1 MYTDTHFVDLVNP
14 HGLTD
19 VGEIPGNRD
28 DRIIVL
34 NQSLT
39 RDTPSTENP
48 PTWLFAALML
58 NL

>member
-1 MYTDTHFVDLVNP
+1 MYIDIHFVDLVKP

-39 RDTPSTENP
+39 RETPSTENP
-48 PTWLFAALML
+48 STWVFAALAL